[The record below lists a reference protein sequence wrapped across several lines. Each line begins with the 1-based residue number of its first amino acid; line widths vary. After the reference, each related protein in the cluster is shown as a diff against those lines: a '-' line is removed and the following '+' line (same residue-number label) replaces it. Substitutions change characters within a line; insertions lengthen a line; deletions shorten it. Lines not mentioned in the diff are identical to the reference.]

1 VAQDIISRTEGSEL
15 APTLSPASSLAPTPL
30 TMAFGVVCGIAAL
43 LAQPV
48 VAQNADSF
56 SKSAGQLEAT
66 VALQTNRS
74 WHLGGFCFGQ
84 SGEDTT
90 KAAEVRVHVNWG
102 GQHPLGMT
110 GPVVLAA
117 FDASE
122 AHWGAVR
129 STWDETSCDE
139 KLAKANMARQ
149 LGETHSHSNF
159 FFRVNV
165 HQDDVRDWHF
175 ALVTCGGV
183 EQAPLTIK
191 LAATDGALNMFEAG
205 THFFT
210 SSCPALEADASWW
223 AAASDEA
230 GFWLLL
236 AGLALVGCSGVL
248 AVLLCRHFRAK
259 ALQRHFAKTATA
271 GGAEPVIGRPCQG
284 AIQDKVVDGQLQ
296 LDNASAQPDKPANA
310 LNNV

>member
-1 VAQDIISRTEGSEL
+1 MAAFFQRCGML
-15 APTLSPASSLAPTPL
+15 AA
-30 TMAFGVVCGIAAL
+30 I
-43 LAQPV
+43 LAQPAV
-48 VAQNADSF
+48 GQSPNAF
-56 SKSAGQLEAT
+56 TKSAGQLEAT
-66 VALQTNRS
+66 VTLQTNRS

-84 SGEDTT
+84 AGEDTT

-102 GQHPLGMT
+102 GQQPLGKT
-110 GPVVLAA
+110 PVVLAA
-117 FDASE
+117 FDDSDG
-122 AHWGAVR
+122 HWGAVR
-129 STWDETSCDE
+129 STWNETSCEE